1 MCVVRRAQIN
11 LKQQFRIDL
20 GMKLIRMKLGVKFC
34 MWLDIRKYIYLTQ
47 SINIGVVRHTW
58 TFQINSQY

>member
-20 GMKLIRMKLGVKFC
+20 GIKLIRMKLGVK
-34 MWLDIRKYIYLTQ
+34 LTFAC
-47 SINIGVVRHTW
+47 G
-58 TFQINSQY
+58 